1 MLGGLKCKMR
11 RKIVDFNWRLLLYLS
26 LTTVKEFTAN
36 RCPNSSCRAQLMT
49 PDKRIVCRGVMVPAT
64 IRHKIIGKPSSAV
77 VLETDDGMSQG
88 CWLGQRILR
97 CTQNDKQRDLVCKGK
112 GRSDLLK
119 YLMVGVGGC
128 LGSILRFW
136 LGSYIGN
143 KMGTRFPYGTFVIN
157 ITGSFLIGL
166 VFALLTVKT
175 EWSPNWRY
183 LIPIGFIGGYTT
195 FSSFEFETLRT
206 IQDGQIGLGLL
217 YVAAS
222 VVVGFVA
229 VWGGMIAGRAMVG

>member
-1 MLGGLKCKMR
+1 M
-11 RKIVDFNWRLLLYLS
+11 W
-26 LTTVKEFTAN
+26 
-36 RCPNSSCRAQLMT
+36 
-49 PDKRIVCRGVMVPAT
+49 
-64 IRHKIIGKPSSAV
+64 
-77 VLETDDGMSQG
+77 
-88 CWLGQRILR
+88 
-97 CTQNDKQRDLVCKGK
+97 GK
-112 GRSDLLK
+112 GTSHLLK
-119 YLMVGVGGC
+119 YLMVGIGGC

-195 FSSFEFETLRT
+195 FSSFEFETLRSM
-206 IQDGQIGLGLL
+206 QDGQIGLGLL

-229 VWGGMIAGRAMVG
+229 VWGGMIAGRAMVS